1 MAENVTVFGDLA
13 DKFDAMVAYDEG
25 LLDGYVEDSGYSL
38 GSMILA
44 STAISLMR
52 FSQSFLDMG
61 RIGNGI
67 LVEGGWTGVAKDV
80 LRGLG
85 FASGVTGG
93 AGRVGGRL
101 LRVTQAAGEKTC
113 IWIAHTNVAR
123 LTGQRFLLT
132 MEKLA
137 ERAGVSL
144 DSIRKVA
151 TDLEG
156 FRKMTSALSQ
166 MKIPFQVIQRTGKTL
181 EEAVNLVK
189 GAGRGMTTFG
199 VRYASGGGHR
209 LYAVWSRTAGLV
221 IRDPLGRV
229 YHSLDDLRRALGS
242 NVELSEFPM
251 IFVPNSLL
259 VTGAQLVE
267 QVGGLAAMV
276 LQVIPIINVRAG
288 DVETA
293 AQVLQVREDAATEST
308 PSPATPLPR
317 PTYHVVARGESLSKI
332 ARRYYGNVRKWPILY
347 EANRRTIGPDPNMIH
362 PNQKLLVPPLP
373 HVRLQPASNLGETA
387 PQIPLAVA

>member
-13 DKFDAMVAYDEG
+13 DNFDALVAYDES
-25 LLDGYVEDSGYSL
+25 LLDGYVQESGYSL

-44 STAISLMR
+44 STAISFMR

-67 LVEGGWTGVAKDV
+67 LVEGGWKGIAKDV

-85 FASGVTGG
+85 FASGVSAVG
-93 AGRVGGRL
+93 GRVGRL
-101 LRVTQAAGEKTC
+101 LKVTQAATESTC
-113 IWIAHTNVAR
+113 AWVAQTNALR
-123 LTGQRFLLT
+123 FSGQRFLIT

-137 ERAGVSL
+137 EKAGV
-144 DSIRKVA
+144 
-151 TDLEG
+151 DLEG
-156 FRKMTSALSQ
+156 VKELGRGISDYDKMMDAFRE
-166 MKIPFQVIQRTGKTL
+166 MKIPYQILSQTGKTL

-189 GAGRGMTTFG
+189 GAGRGVTTFS

-209 LYAVWSRTAGLV
+209 LYALWSRTAGLV
-221 IRDPLGRV
+221 IRDPYGQV
-229 YHSLDDLRRALGS
+229 YRSLDAVRRVFGS
-242 NVELSEFPM
+242 DAWLSSSPI

-259 VTGAQLVE
+259 MTGAQLAE
-267 QVGGLAAMV
+267 QVGSLAAMV

-293 AQVLQVREDAATEST
+293 AQVLQVRETAATDST
-308 PSPATPLPR
+308 PSRATPLPR
-317 PTYHVVARGESLSKI
+317 VTYHLVARGESLSKI
-332 ARRYYGNVRKWPILY
+332 ARQYYGNVRKWPILY
-347 EANRRTIGPDPNMIH
+347 EANRWTIGPDPNLIR

-373 HVRLQPASNLGETA
+373 QVRLQPACNLGEPA
-387 PQIPLAVA
+387 PQIPLAIA